1 MNIVVK
7 YFALMAEIAGTG
19 AETLELES
27 GSTAADVVEL
37 VARKHP
43 RLAKA
48 GFRPLVAVNR
58 RHAQLSHE
66 LAAGDEVAIFPPV
79 SGG

>member
-1 MNIVVK
+1 MNITVK
-7 YFALMAEIAGTG
+7 YFALIAEIAGTG
-19 AETLELES
+19 AEELELEP
-27 GSTAADVVEL
+27 GATAADAVEI

-58 RHAQLSHE
+58 RHAQLSDE
-66 LAAGDEVAIFPPV
+66 LSAGDEVAIFPPV